1 MKSIVMYT
9 AAAMS
14 SNADVEISAESPTSS
29 PERSYHGEVQC
40 TFCICDFLAETKAY
54 MINFHCKFST

>member
-14 SNADVEISAESPTSS
+14 SNADVDISAESPTSS

-40 TFCICDFLAETKAY
+40 KCDFLTEINAY
-54 MINFHCKFST
+54 LKNFHYKLD

>member
-40 TFCICDFLAETKAY
+40 TFACDFLPETKAY